1 MVKFLPLDI
10 LGLSYRIP
18 QKIKNTLYHLNKMT
32 DDRYTSSAQILQN
45 LLRQILG
52 LSQKMYSGLQQN
64 HLCVLEKH
72 QNAPISLV
80 QEWVNHFRT
89 LPHIAAF
96 FVTQICFT
104 HVFTSS
110 FYLFQIEN
118 PEQGLYFSTTRRGG
132 PPPRFAG
139 ATMQTVDF
147 STELC
152 YHH

>member
-1 MVKFLPLDI
+1 
-10 LGLSYRIP
+10 
-18 QKIKNTLYHLNKMT
+18 MT
-32 DDRYTSSAQILQN
+32 DDRYTFSAQILQN

-89 LPHIAAF
+89 LPHSAAF
-96 FVTQICFT
+96 FV
-104 HVFTSS
+104 TSS